1 MATAYLEI
9 EEYLWI
15 DETIQGNVNVAG
27 LVFDDLIEETLVL
40 GPEEVLTV
48 YSDVL
53 EETLG
58 FAEGDFVGIHLTELS
73 DWIAFTEQGGPPL
86 RVRQS
91 VLERDHDDA
100 RRPGPDCS
108 RPHGCPPWG
117 RHLLG
122 RGLQ

>member
-53 EETLG
+53 EETLD
-58 FAEGDFVGIHLTELS
+58 FAEGDFVGIHQAELS

-91 VLERDHDDA
+91 VLNVIMTTPVVPA
-100 RRPGPDCS
+100 LIATSTWMSSTG
-108 RPHGCPPWG
+108 
-117 RHLLG
+117 
-122 RGLQ
+122 